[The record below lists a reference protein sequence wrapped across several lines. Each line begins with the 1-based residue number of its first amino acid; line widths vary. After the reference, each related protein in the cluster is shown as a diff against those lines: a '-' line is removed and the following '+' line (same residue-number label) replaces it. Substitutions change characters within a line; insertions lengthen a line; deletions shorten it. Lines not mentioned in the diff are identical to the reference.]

1 MDDERLGGAGATGLD
16 TGGGDGVGLATTG
29 SDVQGGHECRCSRAG
44 TGVALHELPDGVLL
58 DLPALAAALQ
68 CCERTAR
75 RMITRRQLPPGILL
89 GGRNVWYAG
98 RVRQYLAARM
108 EEAEKAALRERARL
122 GAL

>member
-1 MDDERLGGAGATGLD
+1 MNNESICDVGPAGLD
-16 TGGGDGVGLATTG
+16 TGAGDGVGLAAIRA
-29 SDVQGGHECRCSRAG
+29 DVQVGHECRCNRVA
-44 TGVALHELPDGVLL
+44 TGAMLHEIPDSALL
-58 DLPALAAALQ
+58 DLPGLALALG

-75 RMITRRQLPPGILL
+75 RMLARRQLPPGIRL

-98 RVRQYLAARM
+98 RVRQYLEVRM